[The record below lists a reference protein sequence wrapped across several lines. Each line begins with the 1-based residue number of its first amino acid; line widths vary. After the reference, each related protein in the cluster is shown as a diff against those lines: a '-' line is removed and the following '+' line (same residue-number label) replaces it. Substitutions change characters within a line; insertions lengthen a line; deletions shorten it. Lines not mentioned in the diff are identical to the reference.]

1 MEWRNMASYHIQKRL
16 FDLVFGSLLA
26 LLALPVMLCIAF
38 YIKCVSKGPVIF
50 KQSRVGRGG
59 NAFVAYKFRSMHVEA
74 KGSLD
79 EIAAD
84 DERII
89 PGGKFLRSTHL
100 DELPQ
105 LWNVLVKADMSLVGP
120 RPRPE
125 EVDREW
131 LKIDHSYLERQLV
144 KPGITGPA
152 QLDGRAL
159 TPEDKKKTVALEN
172 GYVSNWSIWR
182 DFAILFLTVPR
193 VLSRRGI

>member
-1 MEWRNMASYHIQKRL
+1 MASYNIQKRL

-26 LLALPVMLCIAF
+26 LLALPVVLCIVF
-38 YIKCVSKGPVIF
+38 YIKCVSRGPVIF

-59 NAFVAYKFRSMHVEA
+59 SVFIAYKFRSMHVEA
-74 KGSLD
+74 EGPLD
-79 EIAAD
+79 EIVEG

-89 PGGKFLRSTHL
+89 PGGRFLRSMHL

-125 EVDREW
+125 EIDHEW
-131 LKIDHSYLERQLV
+131 LKIDHCYLERRLV

-152 QLDGRAL
+152 QLGGRAL

-172 GYVSNWSIWR
+172 GYVSNWNIWR

-193 VLSRRGI
+193 VLSRRGV